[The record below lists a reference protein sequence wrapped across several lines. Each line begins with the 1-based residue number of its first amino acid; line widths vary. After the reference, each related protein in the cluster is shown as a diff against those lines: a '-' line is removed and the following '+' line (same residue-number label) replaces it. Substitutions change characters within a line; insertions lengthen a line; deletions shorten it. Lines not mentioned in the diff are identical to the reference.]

1 MTSGIVF
8 NIQPYSLHDGSG
20 IRTIVF
26 LKGCPLRCIWCCNPE
41 SQNAVPEVYFDSE
54 KCIRSKGCKFCD
66 GLCNITEYPAKLP
79 KGDCATF
86 ENVCPTGALGVYGK
100 RMTVDE
106 VLDRVESESA
116 FYSHGGGGLTLSGGE
131 PFMQGEFALE
141 LLTEAKK
148 RRIGTAAET
157 CGYCETEVLRKAAG
171 MLDEIM
177 FDIKL
182 ADEEKHIR
190 CTGASN
196 RLILKNLEML
206 SREFPTLKK
215 RIRTPVIPT
224 VNDNEKDIYDIKR
237 LVSGIGGCTHEL
249 IPYHRFGVR
258 KYELL
263 GRQYADI
270 PERLDEN
277 NFERLKKLHL

>member
-41 SQNAVPEVYFDSE
+41 SQDPLPEVYFDSE

-66 GLCNITEYPAKLP
+66 GVCDISEYPKNLP
-79 KGDCATF
+79 KGGCTAF
-86 ENVCPTGALGVYGK
+86 EKVCPTGALGVYGK
-100 RMTVDE
+100 RMTVTE

-141 LLTEAKK
+141 LLAEAKK
-148 RRIGTAAET
+148 RRISTAAET
-157 CGYCETEVLRKAAG
+157 CGYCDTEILRKAAG
-171 MLDEIM
+171 LLDEIM
-177 FDIKL
+177 FDVKL
-182 ADEEKHIR
+182 AGEEKHIR
-190 CTGASN
+190 YTGASN
-196 RLILKNLEML
+196 RLMLENLKML
-206 SREFPTLKK
+206 SAEFPMLKK

-224 VNDNEKDIYDIKR
+224 VNDNEKDISDIKR
-237 LVSGIGGCTHEL
+237 LISGISGHTHEL
-249 IPYHRFGVR
+249 LPYHRFGVR

-263 GRQYADI
+263 GRRYADI
-270 PERLDEN
+270 PDRLDDN
-277 NFERLKKLHL
+277 IFEILKKLH